1 MPVAKETQVVPL
13 VSVWTQLQAESD
25 LKGKK
30 VHERMPHG
38 RVQDKR
44 IERGEV
50 QLEATAKSEVFLIFP
65 PFSSLKNPL
74 F

>member
-1 MPVAKETQVVPL
+1 MPVAKETQVIPL
-13 VSVWTQLQAESD
+13 ASVWTQLQAESD

-30 VHERMPHG
+30 VHARMPHG
-38 RVQDKR
+38 LVQDKR

-50 QLEATAKSEVFLIFP
+50 RLEATAKLEVFDLS
-65 PFSSLKNPL
+65 PFTSLKIPL